1 MALMEIDDI
10 KDKAPDRKAFATA
23 KKLATPGKWSAL
35 GQDGDNILWGTALGS
50 RGDQYSVYIDLSRDA
65 LECSCPSRKRPC
77 KHALGLLILDAN
89 GEHPIPAAATPDGHR
104 WEAEDRYY
112 SSWE

>member
-1 MALMEIDDI
+1 
-10 KDKAPDRKAFATA
+10 ATA
-23 KKLATPGKWSAL
+23 KKLAIPAKWDQV
-35 GQDGDNILWGTALGS
+35 GRVGPNIVWGVALGS
-50 RGDQYSVYIDLSRDA
+50 RGDRYAVYIDISRDA

-77 KHALGLLILDAN
+77 KHALGLLIMEAN
-89 GEHPIPAAATPDGHR
+89 GNHTIPEADLPDGHR

>member
-1 MALMEIDDI
+1 MPLMTLDDI
-10 KDKAPDRKAFATA
+10 KEKAPDRKAYAAA
-23 KKLATPGKWSAL
+23 KKVATDSKWARF
-35 GQDGDNILWGTALGS
+35 GRQDKILWGVAKGS
-50 RGDQYSVYIDLSRDA
+50 SGEYSVFVDTERDA

-77 KHALGLLILDAN
+77 KHALALLILDAN
-89 GEHPIPAAATPDGHR
+89 EHDIPDAAPPDGHR